1 MDFQRKIV
9 KDVDNDEELSSIT
22 KRTIAGWAEKI
33 EWSTAIYA

>member
-9 KDVDNDEELSSIT
+9 KNVDDVEELSSIT
-22 KRTIAGWAEKI
+22 KRTITGWTEEI